1 MARRIKRYEHDN
13 NDRWLISYADFVTL
27 LFAFFVVMYSISSVN
42 EEKYKSFGEALNTAF
57 NKEGEPQAGSGES
70 GALFMAD
77 RQTLRL
83 AEQQQKRQEQ
93 LKNLGIGLSRV
104 MSDLI
109 EQNQV
114 SVRQT
119 KRGVE
124 IDISASTLFGTGEA
138 SLQPGAL
145 AVLRQVAGVLGM
157 EELSI
162 EVEGHTDDVPIATAQ
177 FPSNWELSSARA
189 SSVARLL
196 GEGGIPA
203 RRLAVVGR
211 ASNQPMATN
220 DTVEGRAKNR
230 RVTIIVVSPGVE
242 AETEKTGDG
251 KAG

>member
-13 NDRWLISYADFVTL
+13 RDRWLISYADFVTL

-57 NKEGEPQAGSGES
+57 NKEAEPQVGSGEQ
-70 GALFMAD
+70 GVLFMAD
-77 RQTLRL
+77 RETLRL
-83 AEQQQKRQEQ
+83 AEQQRKRQEQ
-93 LKNLGIGLSRV
+93 MKNLSVGLSQV

-145 AVLRQVAGVLGM
+145 AVLRQVAGVLGR
-157 EELSI
+157 EEFSI
-162 EVEGHTDDVPIATAQ
+162 EVEGHTDNIPIATAQ
-177 FPSNWELSSARA
+177 FPSNWELSAARA

-196 GEGGIPA
+196 GDGGVPA
-203 RRLAVVGR
+203 RRLAVIGR
-211 ASNQPMATN
+211 ASNQPQAAN
-220 DTVEGRAKNR
+220 DTAEGRAKNR
-230 RVTIIVVSPGVE
+230 RVTIIVVSPGAGSD
-242 AETEKTGDG
+242 AEKPVNPSR
-251 KAG
+251 

>member
-1 MARRIKRYEHDN
+1 MARRTKRYEHDN
-13 NDRWLISYADFVTL
+13 HDRWLISYADFVTL

-57 NKEGEPQAGSGES
+57 NKEEAAPQAGAG
-70 GALFMAD
+70 GQGMLFMAD

-83 AEQQQKRQEQ
+83 AEEQRKRQEQ
-93 LKNLGIGLSRV
+93 MKNLGAGLSQV
-104 MSDLI
+104 MSELI

-114 SVRQT
+114 SVSQT
-119 KRGVE
+119 RRGVE

-138 SLQPGAL
+138 TLQPAAL
-145 AVLRQVAGVLGM
+145 AVLRQVAGVLVR
-157 EELSI
+157 EEFSI
-162 EVEGHTDDVPIATAQ
+162 EVEGHTDDIPIATAQ

-196 GEGGIPA
+196 EDGGVPA

-211 ASNQPMATN
+211 ASNQPMASNGTA
-220 DTVEGRAKNR
+220 EGRAKNR
-230 RVTIIVVSPGVE
+230 RVTIIVVSPG
-242 AETEKTGDG
+242 AEPDAE